1 MGLRLSLDTCFA
13 TDRSV
18 DVVIVNWNSGDM
30 LATCLDGLAA
40 HCANVIGQVII
51 VDNASTDS
59 SLDFPMPTSLEVD
72 LIRSGCNLG
81 FAAAC
86 NLGASRAGADFLLFA
101 NPDLVIGQDILTQ
114 PLRRLRGDAT
124 IGAVGIGLY
133 DAGSGQRQRTCC
145 RLPTPISML
154 ARSLGIDRL
163 WPRLG
168 YRLSGWDHSSSR
180 KVDHVIGACYLTPRA
195 VFDRLGGFDERFF
208 LYLEDLD
215 FSARIQQAGMDILY
229 LANPCASHVGGGS
242 SRQIKD
248 ERLFYMLRS
257 RLQYVHKHMGVWGL
271 IIVGFSTLAIEPWLR
286 ILASVLAG
294 SVTGCGEV
302 LRGYGRLYRW
312 LGS

>member
-1 MGLRLSLDTCFA
+1 LRLSLDTCFE
-13 TDRSV
+13 TDGSV

-30 LATCLDGLAA
+30 LATCIDGLAV
-40 HCANVIGQVII
+40 HCANVIGKLII

-59 SLDFPMPTSLEVD
+59 SPDCPMPASLEVD
-72 LIRSGCNLG
+72 LIRAPYNLG

-86 NLGASRAGADFLLFA
+86 NLGAARSEADYLLFA
-101 NPDLVIGQDILTQ
+101 NPDLIIGQDILTH
-114 PLRRLRGDAT
+114 PLRRLRGDAA

-133 DAGSGQRQRTCC
+133 DAASGQRQRTCC
-145 RLPTPISML
+145 RLPTSISML

-168 YRLSGWDHSSSR
+168 YRLSGWDHATSR

-208 LYLEDLD
+208 VYLEDLD

-229 LANPCASHVGGGS
+229 LANPCARHVGGGS
-242 SRQIKD
+242 SRQVKA

-271 IIVGFSTLAIEPWLR
+271 IIVGFSTLVIEPLLR
-286 ILASVLAG
+286 IMASVAAG
-294 SVTGCGEV
+294 STAGCGEV
-302 LRGYGRLYRW
+302 LRGYGLLYRW
-312 LGS
+312 LCS